1 MPEPLGVIG
10 CALWHAGISISSCL
24 LGNLVRNSPAAD
36 SESFSLPLHSSPPQP
51 CSLYLLGVTVFDLS
65 VEHQQ
70 PARHNYRRYKLIVEM
85 GGAGSP
91 LDCCE
96 EIPDEESSQT
106 PPGYVEEPLDECVRM
121 FNDSL
126 PFGKKHEFWET
137 QPVCQFKDL
146 GNPDLPEGPIEQSTP
161 SSEVMQEPYALP
173 PELEWT
179 TCDMTSEETSDEIY
193 EFLNNNYVE
202 DDENMFRFDYSKE
215 FLRWALCP
223 PGYYKSWHVGF
234 RDKASRKLVG
244 FITGIPARMR
254 VRGEVI
260 DMAEINFLCVHK
272 ELRSRRLAP
281 VLIKE
286 VVRRFRLENIWQAAK
301 TAGAYL
307 PTPIA
312 TCQYWHRSLNPTK
325 LINIGFSSLPS
336 RMTTSQVIHLYEL
349 PDTTSTPGFRKMGP
363 HDVPAVTRL
372 LRDYLTQFVV
382 APDFDE
388 DTVRHWLLPIENVV
402 DTFVVEHP
410 DTGDI
415 TDFCSFSCIPLS
427 ILGNPDYSTLKAAYS
442 YYNVSTKTPLDQLM
456 NDALIVAKQRDFD
469 VFNALHIMHNK
480 TFLNELKFL
489 PGSGYLHYYLYN
501 YRLQDRLLPS
511 ELGLVLL

>member
-1 MPEPLGVIG
+1 
-10 CALWHAGISISSCL
+10 
-24 LGNLVRNSPAAD
+24 
-36 SESFSLPLHSSPPQP
+36 
-51 CSLYLLGVTVFDLS
+51 
-65 VEHQQ
+65 
-70 PARHNYRRYKLIVEM
+70 M
-85 GGAGSP
+85 GDNGSP

-96 EIPDEESSQT
+96 EIPDQESSQT
-106 PPGYVEEPLDECVRM
+106 PPRNTDKPLDEMARM

-146 GNPDLPEGPIEQSTP
+146 GNLDLPEGPIELSTP
-161 SSEVMQEPYALP
+161 SSEVRQELYALP

-202 DDENMFRFDYSKE
+202 DDENMFRFNYVGKDYSKE

-234 RDKASRKLVG
+234 CDKASGKLVG
-244 FITGIPARMR
+244 FITGIPARTR
-254 VRGEVI
+254 IRGEVI
-260 DMAEINFLCVHK
+260 NMAEINFLCIPK
-272 ELRSRRLAP
+272 ELRSRRLTP

-301 TAGAYL
+301 TAGAHL

-312 TCQYWHRSLNPTK
+312 TCQYWHRSLNLKK
-325 LINIGFSSLPS
+325 LIDVGFFSLPRS
-336 RMTTSQVIHLYEL
+336 LTMSQAIHLYKL
-349 PDTTSTPGFRKMGP
+349 PDTISTPGFRKMAP
-363 HDVPAVTRL
+363 HDVPAVTCL

-382 APDFDE
+382 APDLDE
-388 DTVRHWLLPIENVV
+388 DDVRHWLLPIENVV
-402 DTFVVEHP
+402 DTFVVEQP
-410 DTGDI
+410 DTGHV
-415 TDFCSFSCIPLS
+415 TDFCSFTCLPLS

-442 YYNVSTKTPLDQLM
+442 FYNVSTETSLDQLI
-456 NDALIVAKQRDFD
+456 NDALIVAKQRGFD
-469 VFNALHIMHNK
+469 VFNALDIMHNK
-480 TFLNELKFL
+480 TFLNVLKFL

-501 YRLQDRLLPS
+501 YLLRDRLLPS